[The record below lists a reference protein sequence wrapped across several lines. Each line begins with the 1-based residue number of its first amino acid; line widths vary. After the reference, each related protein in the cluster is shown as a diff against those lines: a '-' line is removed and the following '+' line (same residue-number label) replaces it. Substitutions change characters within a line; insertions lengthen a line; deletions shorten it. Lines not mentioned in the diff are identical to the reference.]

1 MEQEI
6 ELREIISIV
15 SKRWK
20 LITALFLLAVAG
32 SYIFSNYYVKP
43 IYKATA
49 TILVGRPAEG
59 TQVLIQDVQ
68 LSRQLVKTYGE
79 IARSSM
85 VASAVT
91 EELNLSISPG
101 QLKSMLSVSP
111 VGDTELIAIS
121 IRDFSPDR
129 AAFLAN
135 GVAEVFIQQITR
147 LMHVDNVTVIDAAV
161 IPSSPFNLRPRQNMA
176 VAGILA
182 IMAGFF
188 LTFVLEFMDNTVK
201 TPQDV
206 ERILKL
212 PLLGSIPA
220 YEGE

>member
-6 ELREIISIV
+6 ELREIIGIV

-43 IYKATA
+43 VYRATA

-59 TQVLIQDVQ
+59 TQVFFQDVQ
-68 LSRQLVKTYGE
+68 LGRQLVKTYGE
-79 IARSSM
+79 IVRSNM
-85 VASAVT
+85 VASAVI
-91 EELNLSISPG
+91 EELNLRISAD
-101 QLKSMLSVSP
+101 QFKRMLSVSA
-111 VGDTELIAIS
+111 VRDTELIAIS
-121 IRDFSPDR
+121 IQDYSPDR
-129 AAFLAN
+129 AALLAN
-135 GVAEVFIQQITR
+135 GVAEVFIRQIAR
-147 LMHVDNVTVIDAAV
+147 IMHIDNLAVIDAAV
-161 IPSSPFNLRPRQNMA
+161 IPSSPFNIRPWQNMA

-182 IMAGFF
+182 IMAGLF

-201 TPQDV
+201 TLQDV

-212 PLLGSIPA
+212 PVLGSIPT